1 MSGTKKIAAIT
12 GGNSGIGQGIAR
24 QLAAEG
30 WNIAICDISDSSNP
44 EFQQE
49 LVDLGAEVVFCAANV
64 SVSHDVNSYFQVLE
78 DVFGSA
84 PSLLVN
90 NAGIQTW
97 SPLLDLKEEDWDRV
111 IATNLKGCFL
121 NTQAAAKLMIKYNVS
136 GSIINIG
143 SGCNQYAFPKL
154 VDYTASKGGVEMF
167 TKVAAVELGEHKI
180 RVNCVAP
187 GGILIERTQAESPD
201 YANVWAEASVL
212 NRVGYP
218 EDIANAISFL
228 ASEKSDYI
236 TGQTIFVDGG
246 VNSKANWPY

>member
-1 MSGTKKIAAIT
+1 MTDTKKIAAIT

-24 QLAAEG
+24 QLAQEG

-44 EFQQE
+44 EFEQE
-49 LVDLGAEVVFCAANV
+49 LVELGAEVLFCSANV
-64 SVSHDVNSYFQVLE
+64 SASYDVNAFFQAIE
-78 DVFGSA
+78 NEFGAA

-97 SPLLDLKEEDWDRV
+97 SPLLELKEEDWDRV

-121 NTQAAAKLMIKYNVS
+121 NTQAAAKLMIKHDIN
-136 GSIINIG
+136 GSIVNIG
-143 SGCNQYAFPKL
+143 SGCNQHAFPNL

-167 TKVAAVELGEHKI
+167 TKVAALELGEHKI

-187 GGILIERTQAESPD
+187 GAILIERTQAECSD
-201 YANVWAEASVL
+201 YADVWSKISPIR
-212 NRVGYP
+212 RVGYP

-228 ASEKSDYI
+228 AGEKSDFI

>member
-1 MSGTKKIAAIT
+1 MTKMKSIAAIT

-24 QLAAEG
+24 QLASEG
-30 WNIAICDISDSSNP
+30 WDIAICDISNSSNP
-44 EFQQE
+44 KLQKD
-49 LVDLGAEVVFCAANV
+49 LIDLGANVLFCSANV
-64 SVSHDVNSYFQVLE
+64 SESPEVNSFFEEIEIY
-78 DVFGSA
+78 FGSA

-97 SPLLDLKEEDWDRV
+97 SSLLDLKEEDWDRV

-121 NTQAAAKLMIKYNVS
+121 NTQAAAKSMIKYDVK
-136 GSIINIG
+136 GSIVNIG
-143 SGCNQYAFPKL
+143 SGCNQDAFPNL

-167 TKVAAVELGEHKI
+167 TKVAAIELGEHKI

-187 GGILIERTQAESPD
+187 GGILIERTKSECPD
-201 YANVWAEASVL
+201 YAETWSQITPL
-212 NRVGYP
+212 KRVGYP
-218 EDIANAISFL
+218 VDISNAISFL
-228 ASEKSDYI
+228 ASEKADYI

>member
-1 MSGTKKIAAIT
+1 MTKMKKIAAIT
-12 GGNSGIGQGIAR
+12 GGNSGIGQGIAM

-30 WNIAICDISDSSNP
+30 WDIAICDISNSSNP
-44 EFQQE
+44 ELE
-49 LVDLGAEVVFCAANV
+49 KDLSNLGADVIFCDANV
-64 SVSHDVNSYFQVLE
+64 STSLDVNAYFDE
-78 DVFGSA
+78 IENHFGSA

-90 NAGIQTW
+90 NAGVQTW
-97 SPLLDLKEEDWDRV
+97 ASLLDLKEEDWDRV

-121 NTQAAAKLMIKYNVS
+121 NTQAAAKSMIKHKVS
-136 GSIINIG
+136 GSIVNIG

-167 TKVAAVELGEHKI
+167 TKVAAIELGEHKI

-187 GGILIERTQAESPD
+187 GAILIERTNAEAPD
-201 YANVWAEASVL
+201 YAETWSSLSAL
-212 NRVGYP
+212 KRVGYP
-218 EDIANAISFL
+218 KDIANAISFL
-228 ASEKSDYI
+228 ASEKSDFI